1 MTLFEFFRS
10 LFNRSGFDFGGADW
24 GKNRRADEEKVR
36 KAERQKGRQAE
47 ACPTGFSANCGRRFG
62 IASRVENLRS

>member
-24 GKNRRADEEKVR
+24 GKNRRADKEKVR
-36 KAERQKGRQAE
+36 KAEKQKSRKADRLKPVLPDFPQIAGGDSVLQA
-47 ACPTGFSANCGRRFG
+47 
-62 IASRVENLRS
+62 V

>member
-24 GKNRRADEEKVR
+24 GKNRRADEEKSR
-36 KAERQKGRQAE
+36 KADRLKPVLPDFPQIAGGDSVLQA
-47 ACPTGFSANCGRRFG
+47 
-62 IASRVENLRS
+62 V

>member
-36 KAERQKGRQAE
+36 KAEKQ
-47 ACPTGFSANCGRRFG
+47 TG
-62 IASRVENLRS
+62 